1 MVTSIKKIPL
11 PKFPLFPLPL
21 IKLDM
26 KKEKEKQSLHLG
38 SSRQWSRQHDV
49 AFLKPLAMDGQEL

>member
-1 MVTSIKKIPL
+1 MATSIHKISL
-11 PKFPLFPLPL
+11 PKSPYLPL
-21 IKLDM
+21 INLDL

-49 AFLKPLAMDGQEL
+49 AFLKPLATDGQEL